1 MFVLPLI
8 ISTCLIALSHGSNEI
23 SVSAPAATM
32 IFLLDDRIQEITNQ
46 TAFIGIAIGLSSIVF
61 GFITLGKRHLH
72 KYRFTFQRISL
83 QK

>member
-23 SVSAPAATM
+23 NVAAPTASM
-32 IFLLDDRIQEITNQ
+32 VFLLDAKVQEITEDF
-46 TAFIGIAIGLSSIVF
+46 ALIGIGIGLFSLIF
-61 GFITLGKRHLH
+61 GFATLGKRHLH